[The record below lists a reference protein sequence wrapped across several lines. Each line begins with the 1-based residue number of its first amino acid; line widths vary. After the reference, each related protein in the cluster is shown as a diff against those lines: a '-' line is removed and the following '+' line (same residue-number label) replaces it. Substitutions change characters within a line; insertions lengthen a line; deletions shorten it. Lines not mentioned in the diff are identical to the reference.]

1 MANIDSSLPEFY
13 KKTVAE
19 RRNLL
24 KGMLSLSDEE
34 LRLLDSGGITTEQGN
49 RMVENVI
56 GQFAL
61 PLGIAANFRING
73 KDVLIPMAT
82 EEPSVIA
89 AASYAA
95 KLCRPEGFEAKCD
108 GPIMTG
114 QIYIVGVK
122 SPNDAKKK
130 VLARKMELMSQANSE
145 DRAMLVK
152 YGGGVKEIEARAFK
166 HELVVYVSV
175 DCRDAMG
182 ANAVNT
188 ICEALAPEIE
198 KLSGGTARM
207 RILSNLAIKRKAYA
221 KATWKKDV
229 LQKSMKIETNI
240 DVVSAMLEAYKFA
253 AQDQFR
259 ATTHNKGIMNGI
271 DAVVIATGN
280 DFRAVE
286 AGAHSYAAYEREYLP
301 LTKYYKDKDGN
312 LVGEIELPI
321 AVGILGGATKTHP
334 LAQLSLKIMGVRS
347 AQELAQ
353 VMAAVGLAQN
363 FAAMRALVTEGI
375 QRGHMRL
382 HAKNIAV
389 MAGAKDEEIDK
400 IAQIMSDEKAV
411 RVDRAKQL
419 LEKIRG
425 ERT

>member
-1 MANIDSSLPEFY
+1 MDSSLPEFY
-13 KKTVAE
+13 KKTVEE
-19 RRNLL
+19 RKGIL
-24 KGMLSLSDEE
+24 KDMLSLSDEE

-49 RMVENVI
+49 RMAENVI

-73 KDVLIPMAT
+73 NDVLIPMAT

-95 KLCRPEGFEAKCD
+95 KLCRPDGFVAKCD
-108 GPIMTG
+108 APIMTG

-130 VLARKMELMSQANSE
+130 VLARKMELIAQANSE

-166 HELVVYVSV
+166 NELVVYVSV

-188 ICEALAPEIE
+188 ICETLAPEIE

-229 LQKSMKIETNI
+229 LQKSVKIETNI

-253 AQDQFR
+253 VDDQFR

-286 AGAHSYAAYEREYLP
+286 AGAHSYAAYEREYTP
-301 LTKYYKDKDGN
+301 LTRYYKDKEGN

-321 AVGILGGATKTHP
+321 AVGIIGGATKTHP
-334 LAQLSLKIMGVRS
+334 LAQLSLKIMAVRS

-353 VMAAVGLAQN
+353 VIAAVGLAQN

-375 QRGHMRL
+375 QKGHMRL

-389 MAGAKDEEIDK
+389 MAGARDEEID
-400 IAQIMSDEKAV
+400 AVAELMALEKKV
-411 RVDRAKQL
+411 RVDRAKEL

-425 ERT
+425 EKR